1 MIFFESEFCMK
12 VTIEEIAKISGVSK
26 ATVSRV
32 VNNVPY
38 GVSDETRQ
46 RIMKILDEMGYRQDS
61 YSGLMRSRSIAL
73 VVPDITN
80 PFFADLA
87 KVIEQTASENNYI
100 VIIANT
106 DFSESKEKDYI
117 TKLIAKK
124 VDGIILVSS
133 LQAVSAEHM
142 LPRKYNIPLYLLDRS
157 LENNQD
163 IPGVYSDTEYA
174 SFMACEAMIRSGH
187 REIAFIGGQRGSFT
201 AAERFNGYRL
211 ALKHYKL
218 PINEALVCNG
228 NYTLESGYS
237 AVVDLVKEGQ
247 AFSGILAANDLMAMG
262 AIKALREMSFSI
274 PDEVQVIGFDNILYA
289 QMCDP
294 PLSTFQQPT
303 IEMGKRAFE
312 SILKMINGE
321 NVEKSIKL
329 QPRLISRKTT
339 K

>member
-1 MIFFESEFCMK
+1 MK

-32 VNNVPY
+32 VNNVPN
-38 GVSDETRQ
+38 GVGDETRQ
-46 RIMKILDEMGYRQDS
+46 RILKILDDMGYRQDK
-61 YSGLMRSRSIAL
+61 YGDLARSRSIAL

-106 DFSESKEKDYI
+106 NFSESKEKDYI

-133 LQAVSAEHM
+133 MQSVSAEHM
-142 LPRKYNIPLYLLDRS
+142 LPRKYNIPLYLLDRN
-157 LENNQD
+157 LKNNQD
-163 IPGVYSDTEYA
+163 IPGIYSDTEFA
-174 SFMACEAMIRSGH
+174 AFRACEAMIRSGH
-187 REIAFIGGQRGSFT
+187 CEISFIGGQRGTFT
-201 AAERFNGYRL
+201 AADRFNGYRL
-211 ALKHYKL
+211 ALKHYEIPMK
-218 PINEALVCNG
+218 EALIRNG
-228 NYTLESGYS
+228 NYTVESGYL

-247 AFSGILAANDLMAMG
+247 TFSGILAANDLMAMG
-262 AIKALREMSFSI
+262 AIRALREMSYSI
-274 PDEVQVIGFDNILYA
+274 PDEVQVIGFDNIIYA
-289 QMCDP
+289 QMCEP

-312 SILKMINGE
+312 NILKLINGE
-321 NVEKSIKL
+321 KVEKSIKL
-329 QPRLISRKTT
+329 QPRLVSRKTT